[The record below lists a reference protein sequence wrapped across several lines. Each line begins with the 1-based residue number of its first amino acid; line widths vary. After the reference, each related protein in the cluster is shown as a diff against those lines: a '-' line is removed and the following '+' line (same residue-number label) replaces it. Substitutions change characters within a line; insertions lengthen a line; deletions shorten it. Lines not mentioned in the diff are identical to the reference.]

1 MHQFNNQKLMQT
13 KLVKETIER
22 TLNELQ
28 EEVKKTVSIEYNV
41 LDENENQVGSAVIS
55 QHGVNISLYGSEFD
69 IHDWASRLN
78 GFLNVEE

>member
-1 MHQFNNQKLMQT
+1 MTT

-28 EEVKKTVSIEYNV
+28 EEVDNTVSIEFKV

-55 QHGVNISLYGSEFD
+55 KYGVNISLYGSEFD
-69 IHDWASRLN
+69 IEEWTERVN
-78 GFLNVEE
+78 NFLNDKENK

>member
-1 MHQFNNQKLMQT
+1 MQT

-28 EEVKKTVSIEYNV
+28 EEVDNTVSIEFKV

-55 QHGVNISLYGSEFD
+55 KYGVNISLYGSEFD
-69 IHDWASRLN
+69 IEEWTERVN
-78 GFLNVEE
+78 NFLNDKENE

>member
-1 MHQFNNQKLMQT
+1 MKT

-28 EEVKKTVSIEYNV
+28 EEVEKTVAIEYKV
-41 LDENENQVGSAVIS
+41 LDENEDQVGSAHIS

-69 IHDWASRLN
+69 IEDWVSRLN
-78 GFLNVEE
+78 NFLNIDEEVVEE

>member
-1 MHQFNNQKLMQT
+1 MQT

-22 TLNELQ
+22 TLNELE
-28 EEVKKTVSIEYNV
+28 EEVEKTVSIEYKV
-41 LDENENQVGSAVIS
+41 LDDNENQVGSAHIS

>member
-1 MHQFNNQKLMQT
+1 MKT

-28 EEVKKTVSIEYNV
+28 EEVDNTVSIEFKV

-55 QHGVNISLYGSEFD
+55 KHGVNISLYGS
-69 IHDWASRLN
+69 
-78 GFLNVEE
+78 

>member
-1 MHQFNNQKLMQT
+1 MTT

-22 TLNELQ
+22 TLNDVQ
-28 EEVKKTVSIEYNV
+28 EEVEKIVSIKFYV
-41 LDENENQVGSAVIS
+41 LDENENQVGSAHIS

-78 GFLNVEE
+78 DFLNVEEEVEEV

>member
-1 MHQFNNQKLMQT
+1 MKT

-28 EEVKKTVSIEYNV
+28 EEVERTVSIEYNI
-41 LDENENQVGSAVIS
+41 LDENDRMVGSANIS

-69 IHDWASRLN
+69 IEDWTDRLN
-78 GFLNVEE
+78 GFLNVEEEI

>member
-1 MHQFNNQKLMQT
+1 MTT

-28 EEVKKTVSIEYNV
+28 EEVENTVSIEYNII
-41 LDENENQVGSAVIS
+41 DENETQLGSAHIS

-78 GFLNVEE
+78 GFLNVEEEVEE

>member
-1 MHQFNNQKLMQT
+1 MKT

-28 EEVKKTVSIEYNV
+28 EEVEKTVSIEYNI
-41 LDENENQVGSAVIS
+41 LDENEVQVGSAHIS

-69 IHDWASRLN
+69 IHDWVNRLN
-78 GFLNVEE
+78 NFLNIEEEI

>member
-1 MHQFNNQKLMQT
+1 MKT

-28 EEVKKTVSIEYNV
+28 EEVENTVSIEYKV

-78 GFLNVEE
+78 GFLNVEEEI

>member
-1 MHQFNNQKLMQT
+1 MTT

-28 EEVKKTVSIEYNV
+28 EEVDNTVSIEYNV

-55 QHGVNISLYGSEFD
+55 KHGVNISLYGANFD
-69 IHDWASRLN
+69 IEEWTGRVN
-78 GFLNVEE
+78 NFLNDKENE

>member
-1 MHQFNNQKLMQT
+1 MTT

-28 EEVKKTVSIEYNV
+28 EEVEKTVSIEYNI
-41 LDENENQVGSAVIS
+41 LDENENQVGSAHIS

-69 IHDWASRLN
+69 IEEWVNRLK
-78 GFLNVEE
+78 GLLNIEEEVVEE

>member
-1 MHQFNNQKLMQT
+1 MET

-28 EEVKKTVSIEYNV
+28 EEVERTISIEYKV
-41 LDENENQVGSAVIS
+41 LDENETQVGSAHIS

-69 IHDWASRLN
+69 IHDWVSRLN
-78 GFLNVEE
+78 DFLNIEEEA

>member
-1 MHQFNNQKLMQT
+1 MTT

-28 EEVKKTVSIEYNV
+28 EEVDNTVSIEFKV

-55 QHGVNISLYGSEFD
+55 KHGVNISLYGSEFD
-69 IHDWASRLN
+69 IEEWTEKVN
-78 GFLNVEE
+78 NFLNDKENE